1 MSEMF
6 THVANDENVDT
17 YASKG
22 MDVYVNIGKGN
33 IGILGN
39 HIFPN
44 RKFAVRGTN
53 EKLQKYLSRGVVS
66 LLAAGYGTTESAS
79 VAEEQK
85 PKKKKAAE
93 PEVSAAEI
101 PESVESVKS
110 NDDTS
115 AASANAPAVDASI
128 DGVEEDS
135 SNI

>member
-22 MDVYVNIGKGN
+22 MDVYVNVGKGN

-44 RKFAVRGTN
+44 HKFAVRGTD

-101 PESVESVKS
+101 PESVEPVKS
-110 NDDTS
+110 NDDTF
-115 AASANAPAVDASI
+115 AALANAPAVDASI

>member
-22 MDVYVNIGKGN
+22 MDVYVNVGKGN

-44 RKFAVRGTN
+44 HKFAVRGTD

-101 PESVESVKS
+101 PESVEPVKS

-115 AASANAPAVDASI
+115 AALANAPAVDASI

>member
-22 MDVYVNIGKGN
+22 MDVYVNVGKGN

-44 RKFAVRGTN
+44 HKFAVRGTD

-101 PESVESVKS
+101 PESVEPVKS

-115 AASANAPAVDASI
+115 AALVNAPAVDASI